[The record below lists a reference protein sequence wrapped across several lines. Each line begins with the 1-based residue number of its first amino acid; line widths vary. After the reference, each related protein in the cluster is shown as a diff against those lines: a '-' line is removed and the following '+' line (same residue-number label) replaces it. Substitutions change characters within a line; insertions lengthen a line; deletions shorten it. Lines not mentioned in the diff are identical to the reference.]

1 MDWDD
6 GILMTSGNLIN
17 TGTNKKTKKKKSIKR
32 SNKTTTS
39 VSNFFLFGNIRV
51 SPNVERQIKKYLV

>member
-6 GILMTSGNLIN
+6 GILMTSGNLIK
-17 TGTNKKTKKKKSIKR
+17 TGTKKKSIKR